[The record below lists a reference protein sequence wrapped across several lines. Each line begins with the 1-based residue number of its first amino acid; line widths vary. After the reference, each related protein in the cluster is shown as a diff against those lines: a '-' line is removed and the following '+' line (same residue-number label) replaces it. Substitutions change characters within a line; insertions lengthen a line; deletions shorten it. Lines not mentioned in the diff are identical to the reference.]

1 VSEADR
7 QSRVKQI
14 LDEAADLSQAERS
27 RFLDEAC
34 QDDGELRQ
42 EVESLL
48 KHLELPT
55 DTAGTIDSGS
65 GPAGGIV
72 DIPPPGKIGPYA
84 IIDKIGEGGMGV
96 VYKATQELPRRTV
109 ALKVIKPQM
118 LTRHALERFN
128 FETQVL
134 GRLQHPGIAQIY
146 EAGTTRSDFGEQP
159 YFAMEYIR
167 GTPLTEYVKLRKC
180 TLPERLVLVQK
191 IADAVHHAHTR
202 GVVHRDLKPANILVT
217 DEGQPKILDFGVA
230 RSIGSDLHESTSMTR
245 IGQLVGTVPYMS
257 PEQVGG
263 ESEEID
269 ARSDIYSLGVVLYEL
284 LAGHLPY
291 DLERR
296 LVHEAVRV
304 IREEEPETLSRIS
317 RVFRGDIETIVG
329 KALAKERARRYQS
342 ASEFAS
348 DIDRYLHNQPISA
361 RPQSAWYQISKLAR
375 RHRMVA
381 IGSIVAAVGIVL
393 GLTIAIWQLDRAVR
407 AEQTLSVQ
415 NTELAEALSES
426 EAQKQ
431 RAESAL
437 TELGHLVDIFGD
449 YEQDIRRL
457 EGATE
462 ARRMLLSAAI
472 DVLGKLDSAGETYP
486 WISRSIA
493 KSRLAMGEIAL
504 SSTESLDIAYKA
516 FDSARN
522 AYTMFV
528 TESEQDR
535 EAQTGLVKSLVGLS
549 AVRLREGATQASI
562 ALASEAL
569 QRAERLSDEYKDLDS
584 ALLLASA
591 RIHRAGVHSHQ
602 ARRDESLGLYREAEA
617 GLRAFNSESNE
628 HLELVSRAIRGQ
640 AVVLDEMGDNDTAD
654 ERYSVALSL
663 HHEYVESNPRD
674 AVGKHRLMEILYFA
688 AERLEE
694 QGRDEDALSLHSERL
709 TLAQNLRDA
718 DPADEVATV
727 AVITSHD
734 AIAHALLELSRIDQ
748 ALRSAEAF
756 LTASRLQAEADP
768 TDLIKHRRVALA
780 EELLGDIA
788 REPIEKEASNVARA
802 DEIDR
807 EAADAL
813 LGNFQSAL
821 NHYQEAT
828 STIDWLA
835 STEPESAQFTR
846 DAIRLQVKR
855 ARTLEL
861 MGRLEDEDVSSAQSE
876 VAYETAILG
885 YAKLDNSGQLTD
897 SERMLWSRSVRNLA
911 TVALNREDGPR
922 AVRLFEEAD
931 RILPRDR
938 TDVLARKAAAYSLAG
953 NTGKSQELARL
964 VLDRLASETPTSQTE
979 WIASQMQSIL
989 GSPTL
994 P

>member
-1 VSEADR
+1 MSEADR

-27 RFLDEAC
+27 RYLDEAC
-34 QDDGELRQ
+34 QDDGDLRQ

-48 KHLELPT
+48 RHLELPT
-55 DTAGTIDSGS
+55 DTAGTIASGS
-65 GPAGGIV
+65 GSASGLV
-72 DIPPPGKIGPYA
+72 EIPPPSKIGPYA

-317 RVFRGDIETIVG
+317 RVYRGDIETIVG

-361 RPQSAWYQISKLAR
+361 RPQSAWYQISKLAK
-375 RHRMVA
+375 RHRMA
-381 IGSIVAAVGIVL
+381 TIGSSVAAAGIVL
-393 GLTIAIWQLDRAVR
+393 GLTVAVWQLNRAVR
-407 AEQTLSVQ
+407 AEQSLSDQ
-415 NTELAEALSES
+415 NIQLTEALTES

-431 RAESAL
+431 RAEDAL
-437 TELGHLVDIFGD
+437 TELGQLVDVFGD
-449 YEQDIRRL
+449 YEEDIRRL

-462 ARRMLLSAAI
+462 ARRVLLSAAI
-472 DVLGKLDSAGETYP
+472 DVLGKLDTAGETYP
-486 WISRSIA
+486 WIRRSIA
-493 KSRLAMGEIAL
+493 RSRLAMGDIAL
-504 SSTESLDIAYKA
+504 SSSETLDTAAAA
-516 FDSARN
+516 FNSARN
-522 AYTMFV
+522 TYASLV
-528 TESEQDR
+528 AEKAQDR
-535 EAQTGLVKSLVGLS
+535 EAQTGLVESLVGLS
-549 AVRLREGATQASI
+549 AARLREGATQASV

-569 QRAERLSDEYKDLDS
+569 QRSEKLSDEYKDLDS

-591 RIHRAGVHSHQ
+591 QIHRAGVHAHQ

-617 GLRAFNSESNE
+617 GLRAFHSATSE
-628 HLELVSRAIRGQ
+628 HLELLSRAIRGQ
-640 AVVLDEMGDNDTAD
+640 AVVLDDLGNNAQAD
-654 ERYSVALSL
+654 ERYEVALGL
-663 HHEYVESNPRD
+663 HREFVANNPRD

-694 QGRDEDALSLHSERL
+694 QGRDEDALSLHTERL

-718 DPADEVATV
+718 DPADEAATV

-734 AIAHALLELSRIDQ
+734 AIAHGLLELGRVELAS
-748 ALRSAEAF
+748 RSAEAF
-756 LTASRLQAEADP
+756 ITASRLQAEADP

-788 REPIEKEASNVARA
+788 REPIEKQASDVARA

-807 EAADAL
+807 QAADAL
-813 LGNFQSAL
+813 LAEFQSAL
-821 NHYQEAT
+821 GHYREAT
-828 STIDWLA
+828 STIDWLS
-835 STEPESAQFTR
+835 STEPDSAQFTR
-846 DAIRLQVKR
+846 DAIRLHVKK

-861 MGRLEDEDVSSAQSE
+861 MGRLEAEDVSSAQSE

-885 YAKLDNSGQLTD
+885 YAKLDDSGQLSD
-897 SERMLWSRSVRNLA
+897 SERALWSRSVRNLA

-938 TDVLARKAAAYSLAG
+938 TDVLARKAAAYSLTG
-953 NTGKSQELARL
+953 DTGKSQELARL
-964 VLDRLASETPTSQTE
+964 VLDRLASESPTSQTE
-979 WIASQMQSIL
+979 WITSQMRSII
-989 GSPTL
+989 GDSPL